1 MSVMPRPIVKRRRFK
16 KNRRTKPKIK
26 IKKKN
31 RGKFTAWAKR
41 HGFKSVSAAA
51 SHVLKN
57 KGRYSSG
64 VVKMANFARNAS
76 KWKK

>member
-1 MSVMPRPIVKRRRFK
+1 MARPTVKRRRFK
-16 KNRRTKPKIK
+16 KNRQDKPKIQ
-26 IKKKN
+26 IKKSN

-51 SHVLKN
+51 SHVLAN
-57 KGRYSSG
+57 KGKYSSS

-76 KWKK
+76 KWKR